1 MKWCL
6 ADFTRGWLA
15 AQVTV
20 PVEPSK
26 PLRLESR
33 AQRAAPF
40 FLGPRRGS
48 PCTINH
54 PALQAPKPAHSLGKI
69 VPSFVRT
76 PEFLFFHQ
84 ILKCFH

>member
-6 ADFTRGWLA
+6 ADCTQGWLA

-33 AQRAAPF
+33 AQWAALFSP
-40 FLGPRRGS
+40 GPLRES

-54 PALQAPKPAHSLGKI
+54 PALQDPEPAHS
-69 VPSFVRT
+69 
-76 PEFLFFHQ
+76 
-84 ILKCFH
+84 